1 MIEMN
6 AELFHFRLTTQSH
19 TLYIFLVGIYVLNKM
34 AQTNQDGQQKIRPSY
49 IRSVFLRKK
58 LLFEV
63 NGRVHNTN
71 VYTTYFYKYNGYVID
86 SKLFSF
92 PLYFFIMVWKK
103 YVVMYLKVLSSKW
116 QSQVDI
122 DRFYIHS
129 DVVVRTRTQIIRGV
143 ISWNILVVPI

>member
-1 MIEMN
+1 
-6 AELFHFRLTTQSH
+6 
-19 TLYIFLVGIYVLNKM
+19 M

-92 PLYFFIMVWKK
+92 PLYWFEKNM
-103 YVVMYLKVLSSKW
+103 LLC
-116 QSQVDI
+116 
-122 DRFYIHS
+122 
-129 DVVVRTRTQIIRGV
+129 T
-143 ISWNILVVPI
+143 